1 MRNSVTLCCHKH
13 ALLDSHVVYV
23 RGHAR
28 RCSFLVSLSL
38 SLSLQGSEKTE
49 RSYRGV
55 RIVLKFNV
63 LEADIP
69 ENYSVLSELFY
80 TEDLSTERGV

>member
-28 RCSFLVSLSL
+28 RCSFLVSL

>member
-1 MRNSVTLCCHKH
+1 M
-13 ALLDSHVVYV
+13 

-28 RCSFLVSLSL
+28 PCSFLL

-49 RSYRGV
+49 RSYRGM
-55 RIVLKFNV
+55 RIILKFNV

-69 ENYSVLSELFY
+69 ETYSVLSELFY
-80 TEDLSTERGV
+80 TEDLNTERGV

>member
-38 SLSLQGSEKTE
+38 SLQGSEKTE

-69 ENYSVLSELFY
+69 ETYSVLSELFY
-80 TEDLSTERGV
+80 TEDLNTERGV

>member
-1 MRNSVTLCCHKH
+1 M
-13 ALLDSHVVYV
+13 

-28 RCSFLVSLSL
+28 RCSFLL

-55 RIVLKFNV
+55 QIVLKFNV

-69 ENYSVLSELFY
+69 ETYSVLSELFY
-80 TEDLSTERGV
+80 TEDLNTERGV